1 VIPVAAGV
9 ALGLLFV
16 AWQRR
21 RPPGPQRRGYAV
33 ALVVASAIYLAF
45 ALPTL
50 DARWLLVEAGGVAL
64 FAALAWL
71 GWARSG
77 WWLSAGWLAH
87 VGWDLL
93 LHGGGEPGFVPA
105 WYPLLCT
112 GFDPV
117 LAAAIGWGRREG
129 GPERAGGPPGS
140 AGRA

>member
-1 VIPVAAGV
+1 MIPVVVGAG
-9 ALGLLFV
+9 LGLLFV

-21 RPPGPQRRGYAV
+21 RSPEHERRGYAV
-33 ALVVASAIYLAF
+33 ALVVASAIYVAF
-45 ALPTL
+45 ALPAL

-64 FAALAWL
+64 FAAFAWL
-71 GWARSG
+71 GHARSA

-93 LHGGGEPGFVPA
+93 LHGGGKPGFVPA

-117 LAAAIGWGRREG
+117 LAAAIGWRMRGWSEGR
-129 GPERAGGPPGS
+129 
-140 AGRA
+140 